1 MNHNEKVHVSHVIMI
16 TMDDNFFSTSLLIF
30 NDHLNRAPHGVSYS
44 IEDYYCLLIEIY
56 SLCALLYGGG
66 WMGWNLRKGEEM

>member
-16 TMDDNFFSTSLLIF
+16 TMDDNLFSTSLFIF
-30 NDHLNRAPHGVSYS
+30 NDHLNRALHGVSYS

-56 SLCALLYGGG
+56 SLC
-66 WMGWNLRKGEEM
+66 MFCMVEVEME